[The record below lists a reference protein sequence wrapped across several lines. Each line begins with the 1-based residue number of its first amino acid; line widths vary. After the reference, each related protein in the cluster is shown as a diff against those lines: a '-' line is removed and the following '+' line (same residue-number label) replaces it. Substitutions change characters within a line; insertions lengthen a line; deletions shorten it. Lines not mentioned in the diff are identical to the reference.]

1 MPNVMPLQADDPR
14 RVGRYRLT
22 GRLAGRDAAGGSAQ
36 RVFMARMVDGG
47 TVVLTLPGN
56 QRAAEPA
63 ARDRFTAEAR
73 AARRVAPF
81 CAARILD
88 AGIEGDDPYLVTEYV
103 PGLTVA
109 EAVGHDGPLPDP
121 TLEALAIGTATGLTA
136 IHQAGL
142 VHGEF
147 GPGQVVLGPDGPRV
161 THFGITPPYGAATP
175 AADLLAWA
183 QTVMFAAVGRPPVG
197 PQDLAAVPR
206 GIRPVVAACLTPD
219 AAGRPAARAVLARLL
234 RRPGSSSDLLAE
246 GARQARAA
254 ARAPES
260 TSAQRH
266 PEPAPRRSRAG
277 AILWAAAC
285 AVCVLAIAA
294 GAFYITR
301 QQQGT
306 TPARPGALTAGSP
319 GALPRPLPSASTP
332 AALTGNWSGPVHQ
345 TNPVLTVSVRIS
357 LPVGLATGTIA
368 YPALGCSGRLAI
380 VSVAGRRLT
389 LDQIINRGRKNCAD
403 GVITLASGPPGPPG
417 PAGPAGP
424 AGTVRFTF
432 LRSRGSNPAGTL
444 TRSH

>member
-36 RVFMARMVDGG
+36 RVFMARMVNGG
-47 TVVLTLPGN
+47 TVVLTLLGN
-56 QRAAEPA
+56 QRAAGPA

-73 AARRVAPF
+73 VARRVAPF

-109 EAVGHDGPLPDP
+109 EAVGHDGPLPDL
-121 TLEALAIGTATGLTA
+121 TVEALAIGTATGLTA

-147 GPGQVVLGPDGPRV
+147 GPDQVVLGPDGPRV

-234 RRPGSSSDLLAE
+234 RRPASSDLLAE

-254 ARAPES
+254 ARAPE
-260 TSAQRH
+260 TTPAPRH
-266 PEPAPRRSRAG
+266 PEPAPRRSRPGVICGPRPVPCACSRSPSGPSTSRASSRARPAHGGQPGDAAPAPAVGQHSRRTDRQLVGPGPPDQPGAHGERADLAPGGRGHRHDRLPVAG
-277 AILWAAAC
+277 LFGQ
-285 AVCVLAIAA
+285 A
-294 GAFYITR
+294 GHRLRGRPQAHPGPDH
-301 QQQGT
+301 QQGAGRT
-306 TPARPGALTAGSP
+306 APTASSRWPPGHPARPARRAPQARP
-319 GALPRPLPSASTP
+319 GPSASRSCARAAATRP
-332 AALTGNWSGPVHQ
+332 AP
-345 TNPVLTVSVRIS
+345 
-357 LPVGLATGTIA
+357 
-368 YPALGCSGRLAI
+368 
-380 VSVAGRRLT
+380 
-389 LDQIINRGRKNCAD
+389 
-403 GVITLASGPPGPPG
+403 
-417 PAGPAGP
+417 
-424 AGTVRFTF
+424 
-432 LRSRGSNPAGTL
+432 
-444 TRSH
+444 